1 MEILENAGQAGNKIM
16 GSLKSIISDAE
27 KVLENSTQ
35 HGSESY
41 QNAKRKLE
49 STITDAKFVS
59 RHSIERMKGSKT
71 LIVNALRKEPHLS
84 HFCLQEALALVE
96 EIGPERAFLTHIGHT
111 LDYAGTS
118 RLLPPNV
125 QLAYDGL
132 CIDF

>member
-49 STITDAKFVS
+49 STITDAKFVL
-59 RHSIERMKGSKT
+59 RE
-71 LIVNALRKEPHLS
+71 LEEVVVNKAKDAAAQAS
-84 HFCLQEALALVE
+84 SASGYVEAAKYE
-96 EIGPERAFLTHIGHT
+96 KAAKNSAAE
-111 LDYAGTS
+111 
-118 RLLPPNV
+118 
-125 QLAYDGL
+125 
-132 CIDF
+132 